1 MEHGGQRPNEVTL
14 LARAWRVAAER
25 HVDQRRKGD
34 RAEPYVN
41 HLAEVA
47 ELVAEATCGRDANL
61 VAAAVLHDTIEDTGM
76 THAELECQFG
86 TDVADLV
93 AEVSDDA
100 SLPKSERKR
109 RQVAHAAEK
118 SHRAKLL
125 KLADKT
131 SNLRSIA
138 HSPPSDWSFDRRRS
152 YLVWARDVAGG
163 LRGVNRWLEGEFDRA
178 AMELEQMLNEQEAKL

>member
-1 MEHGGQRPNEVTL
+1 MEQGEQRPNEVTL

-25 HVDQRRKGD
+25 HVDQRRKGN

-47 ELVAEATCGRDANL
+47 DLVAEATAGRDANL

-76 THAELECQFG
+76 TRLELERQFG
-86 TDVADLV
+86 VDVARLV
-93 AEVSDDA
+93 AEVSDDTRL
-100 SLPKSERKR
+100 SRQERKR
-109 RQVAHAAEK
+109 LQVAHAPGK
-118 SHRAKLL
+118 SGRAKLL

-138 HSPPSDWSFDRRRS
+138 HSPPAEWSLDRRRE
-152 YLVWARDVAGG
+152 YLMWARDVVLG
-163 LRGVNRWLEGEFDRA
+163 LRGVNPWLEAEFDRTA
-178 AMELEQMLNEQEAKL
+178 ADLELMLKGQESKR